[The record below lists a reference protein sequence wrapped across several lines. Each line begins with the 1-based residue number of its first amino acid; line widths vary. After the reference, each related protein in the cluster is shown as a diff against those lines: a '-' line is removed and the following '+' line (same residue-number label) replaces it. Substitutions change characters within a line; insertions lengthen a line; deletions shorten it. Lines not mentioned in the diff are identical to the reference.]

1 MLVTPHPQAADQT
14 SQTQDIGEMVGPEV
28 HVLVHVG
35 VFPVDCCFQ
44 AAVTLPPENCGQKW
58 EFSILLN
65 FHGDLI
71 EVFTPLRWSESA
83 SVVPF
88 FTMLQVSSTYLF
100 QIWGLTGIVQNA
112 SSSKNSHVVISHRS
126 RHR

>member
-1 MLVTPHPQAADQT
+1 
-14 SQTQDIGEMVGPEV
+14 MVGPEV